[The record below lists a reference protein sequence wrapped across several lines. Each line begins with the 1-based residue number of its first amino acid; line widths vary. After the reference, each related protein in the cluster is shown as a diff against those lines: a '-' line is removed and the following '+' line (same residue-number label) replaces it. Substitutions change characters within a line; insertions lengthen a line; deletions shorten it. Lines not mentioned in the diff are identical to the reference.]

1 MLKILCKN
9 YGETTSMI
17 SVLLNGSVNL
27 DTIGQMIAM
36 LNVYKQTSHMDT
48 SIWEILL
55 DLSSLLSQINVT

>member
-1 MLKILCKN
+1 
-9 YGETTSMI
+9 MI